1 MRSWLTR
8 TPPAPSQVPSRQA
21 QGHGPTRPGAGAAA
35 LSLAIRPV
43 LETLESRQLLSASAG
58 LVAGTYTGTF
68 KLKEAGHK
76 LPTSTVTLTLGGT
89 DANGGVSGQAAIPGL
104 GTVDVIGNVAGKKVT
119 LAFEGNTPGILIGK
133 VGKKSFKGSVQVG
146 TKEVGKAAFKA
157 STTAAPVT
165 ASGIRAR
172 AQLSPA

>member
-21 QGHGPTRPGAGAAA
+21 QGHGPTRPGAAA

-76 LPTSTVTLTLGGT
+76 LPTSTVTLTVDGT
-89 DANGGVSGQAAIPGL
+89 DANGGVSGHAAIPGL

-119 LAFEGNTPGILIGK
+119 LAFD
-133 VGKKSFKGSVQVG
+133 GS
-146 TKEVGKAAFKA
+146 
-157 STTAAPVT
+157 
-165 ASGIRAR
+165 
-172 AQLSPA
+172 